1 MELNDIW
8 PGAGWALVD
17 VDLQPKPSFY
27 VTRRALA
34 NVVVGM
40 ASTVTEDPTY
50 IAIGHPPERQ
60 SLDVWAVNGTLES
73 LDASLYLR
81 RYEIESGIQL
91 ELPLEVEN
99 YKLVLPPNQVT
110 EITKMSIPN
119 PDHTVI
125 AASLNCTT
133 TSECLARW
141 VAWPESLRLVHF
153 PQISLSLLI

>member
-1 MELNDIW
+1 MELNDIC

-17 VDLQPKPSFY
+17 VDLQPKPPFY

-73 LDASLYLR
+73 LDASLSIFVGMKLNP
-81 RYEIESGIQL
+81 EFNS
-91 ELPLEVEN
+91 N
-99 YKLVLPPNQVT
+99 YRWRLK
-110 EITKMSIPN
+110 ITS
-119 PDHTVI
+119 
-125 AASLNCTT
+125 
-133 TSECLARW
+133 
-141 VAWPESLRLVHF
+141 
-153 PQISLSLLI
+153 